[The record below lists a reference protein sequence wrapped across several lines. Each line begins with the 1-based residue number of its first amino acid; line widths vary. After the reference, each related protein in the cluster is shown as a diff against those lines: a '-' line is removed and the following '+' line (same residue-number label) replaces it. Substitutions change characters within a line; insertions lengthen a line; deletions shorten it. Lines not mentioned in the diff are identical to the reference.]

1 MAWNIKAEC
10 MKIYTSSETQL
21 AQDHSPQIERFIY
34 NGSIYIVEYL
44 SDYDM
49 LPADVIAWRELIA
62 YSG

>member
-1 MAWNIKAEC
+1 

-49 LPADVIAWRELIA
+49 LPDAVISWRELIA